1 MILPGILELNRKH
14 PGPTYMRGKEKLG
27 NVESTDVRYI
37 PIVSR
42 YFCRVT
48 CLKHDDISIRP
59 IHFIESI
66 NKLKP

>member
-1 MILPGILELNRKH
+1 
-14 PGPTYMRGKEKLG
+14 MRGKEKLG